1 MVGEYM
7 PKVEDL
13 TNRIFEKLKV
23 IERTDNDKN
32 GKACWV
38 CQCECGNIVIVR
50 GSDLK
55 RKHTTSCGCR
65 QKSIVAN
72 IGSNNKK
79 YNTYDLSGEYG
90 IGYTSKGEEFYF
102 DLEDYEKIKSYCW
115 SKDNQNGYI
124 SAKDRN
130 NRIIKMH
137 RLVMNCM
144 NDDLDV
150 DHIKHKTFDNRKSE
164 LRVIKRSHN
173 CMNHKIRYDNKTGVS
188 GIYYDE
194 NYNKYLVTIGV
205 NNQSIYLGCF
215 NDFNKAVKVRKEAE
229 EKYFGKYSYDN
240 SMKGEIN
247 G

>member
-1 MVGEYM
+1 M
-7 PKVEDL
+7 
-13 TNRIFEKLKV
+13 
-23 IERTDNDKN
+23 
-32 GKACWV
+32 
-38 CQCECGNIVIVR
+38 
-50 GSDLK
+50 
-55 RKHTTSCGCR
+55 
-65 QKSIVAN
+65 
-72 IGSNNKK
+72 
-79 YNTYDLSGEYG
+79 SGEYG

-102 DLEDYEKIKSYCW
+102 DLEDYEKIKDYCW

-124 SAKDRN
+124 SAKDKN

-144 NDDLDV
+144 NEDLDV

-215 NDFNKAVKVRKEAE
+215 NDFDKAVKVRKEAE